1 MSFGGDDRGREVV
14 DLAEAVVVVVVVETE
29 AVVTKVV
36 EVAVVVLSVVSF
48 SPG

>member
-14 DLAEAVVVVVVVETE
+14 DVAEAVVVVVETE